1 MDRIFLDE
9 LQRLKEVG
17 LYRQMKYLQSPQQ
30 PYLKIAGKNCLML
43 SSNSYLGLCND
54 PRLKQAAIDAM
65 EKYGVGSGGSRLT
78 TGSYEVHKKLEDEI
92 AAFKGTEAALIF
104 NTGYMANVGAI
115 SSITGKGWVIF
126 SDRFNHASIIDGCR
140 LSGAEIIVYK
150 HCDASDLEAKAQSHR
165 GRRALVVTDG
175 LFSVDGDI
183 APLPEIVKVVKKYNM
198 LLMVDDAHATG
209 ILGENGRG
217 TAEHF
222 GLQNE
227 IDIQMGTLSK
237 ALASEGGFIAG
248 KRDLID
254 YLANK
259 ARSFIFSTALA
270 PSTVA
275 VSLKALEIVQ
285 TQPQLRQS
293 LTANS
298 VWFRKKLKEA
308 GFNVSDFPA
317 PIISVILGS
326 SELTVN
332 FSNRLMEKNIFVS
345 AIRPPTVPQGTSRLR
360 INLMATHTTDDLERA
375 IDAMTDIG
383 KEIGILNDA
392 QSKTLNVNGDER

>member
-1 MDRIFLDE
+1 MFLDE
-9 LQRLKEVG
+9 LKWINESG

-30 PYLKIAGKNCLML
+30 PYVKIAGKSYLML

-54 PRLKQAAIDAM
+54 QRLKQAAMDTM

-78 TGSYEVHKKLEDEI
+78 TGSYEVHKKLEDSI
-92 AAFKGTEAALIF
+92 AAFKGAEAALLF
-104 NTGYMANVGAI
+104 NTGYMANIGAI
-115 SSITGKGWVIF
+115 SSIAGKDWVIF

-140 LSGAEIIVYK
+140 LSGAEIIIYK
-150 HCDASDLEAKAQSHR
+150 HCDASDLETKAHSHR

-183 APLPEIVKVVKKYNM
+183 APLPEIIQVAKKYNM

-209 ILGENGRG
+209 VLGKNGGG
-217 TAEHF
+217 TADYF

-227 IDIQMGTLSK
+227 IDIQMGTFSK

-248 KRDLID
+248 NRGLID

-270 PSTVA
+270 PATVA
-275 VSLKALEIVQ
+275 VSLRALEIVQ
-285 TQPQLRQS
+285 AEPRLRQS
-293 LTANS
+293 LIANS
-298 VWFRKKLKEA
+298 AWFREKLREI
-308 GFNVSDFPA
+308 GFEIMDFPT
-317 PIISVILGS
+317 PIISVVLGQP
-326 SELTVN
+326 ELTVN
-332 FSNRLMEKNIFVS
+332 FSNRLMGKNIFVS

-360 INLMATHTTDDLERA
+360 INLMATHTVDDLAPA
-375 IDAMTDIG
+375 IDSMAAIG
-383 KEIGILNDA
+383 KELGILND
-392 QSKTLNVNGDER
+392 TRN

>member
-1 MDRIFLDE
+1 MFLDE
-9 LQRLKEVG
+9 LKRIKESG

-30 PYLKIAGKNCLML
+30 PYVKIAGKSYLML

-54 PRLKQAAIDAM
+54 QRLKQAAMDAM

-92 AAFKGTEAALIF
+92 AAFKGAEAALLF

-115 SSITGKGWVIF
+115 SSIAGKDWVIF

-140 LSGAEIIVYK
+140 LSGAEIIIYE
-150 HCDASDLEAKAQSHR
+150 HCDASDLETKAHSHR

-175 LFSVDGDI
+175 IFSVDGDI
-183 APLPEIVKVVKKYNM
+183 APLPEIVQVAKKYNM

-209 ILGENGRG
+209 VLGENGGG
-217 TAEHF
+217 TADYF

-227 IDIQMGTLSK
+227 IDIQMGTFSK

-248 KRDLID
+248 NRGLID

-270 PSTVA
+270 PATVA
-275 VSLKALEIVQ
+275 VSLRALEIVQ
-285 TQPQLRQS
+285 AEPRLRQS
-293 LTANS
+293 LIANS
-298 VWFRKKLKEA
+298 AWFREKLREI
-308 GFNVSDFPA
+308 GFEIMDFPT
-317 PIISVILGS
+317 PIISIVLGPPD
-326 SELTVN
+326 LTVN

-360 INLMATHTTDDLERA
+360 INLMATHTKDDLARA
-375 IDAMTDIG
+375 IDAMTEIG
-383 KEIGILNDA
+383 KETGILTDKR
-392 QSKTLNVNGDER
+392 S

>member
-1 MDRIFLDE
+1 MFLDE
-9 LQRLKEVG
+9 LKRIKESG

-30 PYLKIAGKNCLML
+30 PYVKIAGKSYLML

-54 PRLKQAAIDAM
+54 QRLKQAAMDAL

-92 AAFKGTEAALIF
+92 AAFKGAEAALLF

-115 SSITGKGWVIF
+115 SSIAGKDWVIF
-126 SDRFNHASIIDGCR
+126 SDRFNHASIVDGCR
-140 LSGAEIIVYK
+140 LSGAEIIIYE
-150 HCDASDLEAKAQSHR
+150 HCDASDLETKAQSHR

-183 APLPEIVKVVKKYNM
+183 APLPEIVQVAKKYNM

-209 ILGENGRG
+209 VLGENGGG
-217 TAEHF
+217 TADYF

-227 IDIQMGTLSK
+227 IDIQMGTFSK
-237 ALASEGGFIAG
+237 SLASEGGFIAG
-248 KRDLID
+248 NRGLID

-270 PSTVA
+270 PATVA
-275 VSLKALEIVQ
+275 VSLRALEIVQ
-285 TQPQLRQS
+285 AEPRLWQS
-293 LTANS
+293 LAANS
-298 VWFRKKLKEA
+298 AWFREKLREI
-308 GFNVSDFPA
+308 GFEIMDFPT
-317 PIISVILGS
+317 PIISIVLGPPD
-326 SELTVN
+326 LTVN

-360 INLMATHTTDDLERA
+360 INLMATHTVDDLARA
-375 IDAMTDIG
+375 IDSIAAIG
-383 KEIGILNDA
+383 KELGILNG
-392 QSKTLNVNGDER
+392 TRN

>member
-1 MDRIFLDE
+1 MFLDE
-9 LQRLKEVG
+9 LKRIKESG

-30 PYLKIAGKNCLML
+30 PYVKIAGKSYLML

-54 PRLKQAAIDAM
+54 QRLKQAAMDAM

-92 AAFKGTEAALIF
+92 AAFKGAEAALLF

-115 SSITGKGWVIF
+115 SSIAGKDWVIF

-140 LSGAEIIVYK
+140 LSGAEIIIYE
-150 HCDASDLEAKAQSHR
+150 HCDASDLETKAQSHR

-183 APLPEIVKVVKKYNM
+183 APLPDIVQVAKKYNM

-209 ILGENGRG
+209 VLGENGGG
-217 TAEHF
+217 TADYF

-227 IDIQMGTLSK
+227 IDIQMGTFSK

-248 KRDLID
+248 NRGLID

-270 PSTVA
+270 PATVA
-275 VSLKALEIVQ
+275 VSLRALEIVQ
-285 TQPQLRQS
+285 AEPRLRQS
-293 LTANS
+293 LAANS
-298 VWFRKKLKEA
+298 AWFREKLREI
-308 GFNVSDFPA
+308 GFEIMDFPT
-317 PIISVILGS
+317 PIISIVLGPPD
-326 SELTVN
+326 LTVN

-360 INLMATHTTDDLERA
+360 INLMATHTVDDLAPA
-375 IDAMTDIG
+375 IDSMAAIG
-383 KEIGILNDA
+383 KELGILND
-392 QSKTLNVNGDER
+392 TRN

>member
-1 MDRIFLDE
+1 MFLDE
-9 LQRLKEVG
+9 LKWINESG

-30 PYLKIAGKNCLML
+30 PYVKIAGKSYLML

-54 PRLKQAAIDAM
+54 QRLKQAAMDTM

-92 AAFKGTEAALIF
+92 AAFKGAEAALLF
-104 NTGYMANVGAI
+104 NTGYMANIGAI
-115 SSITGKGWVIF
+115 SSIAGKDWVIF

-140 LSGAEIIVYK
+140 LSGAEIIIYK
-150 HCDASDLEAKAQSHR
+150 HCDASDLETKAHSHR

-183 APLPEIVKVVKKYNM
+183 APLPEIIQVAKKYNM

-209 ILGENGRG
+209 VLGKNGGG
-217 TAEHF
+217 TADYF

-227 IDIQMGTLSK
+227 IDIQMGTFSK

-248 KRDLID
+248 NRGLID

-270 PSTVA
+270 PATVA
-275 VSLKALEIVQ
+275 VSLRALEIVQ
-285 TQPQLRQS
+285 AEPRLRQS
-293 LTANS
+293 LIANS
-298 VWFRKKLKEA
+298 AWFREKLREI
-308 GFNVSDFPA
+308 GFEIMDFPT
-317 PIISVILGS
+317 PIISVVLGQP
-326 SELTVN
+326 ELTVN
-332 FSNRLMEKNIFVS
+332 FSNRLMGKNIFVS

-360 INLMATHTTDDLERA
+360 INLMATHTVDDLAPA
-375 IDAMTDIG
+375 IDSMAAIG
-383 KEIGILNDA
+383 KEMEINYR
-392 QSKTLNVNGDER
+392 QTVNSNGDEE

>member
-1 MDRIFLDE
+1 MFLDE
-9 LQRLKEVG
+9 LKRIKENG

-30 PYLKIAGKNCLML
+30 PYVKIAGKSYLML

-54 PRLKQAAIDAM
+54 QRLKQAAMDAM

-92 AAFKGTEAALIF
+92 AAFKGAEAALLF

-115 SSITGKGWVIF
+115 SSIAGKDWVIF
-126 SDRFNHASIIDGCR
+126 SDRFNHASIVDGCR
-140 LSGAEIIVYK
+140 LSGAKIIIYE
-150 HCDASDLEAKAQSHR
+150 HCDASDLETKAHSHR

-183 APLPEIVKVVKKYNM
+183 APLPEIVQVAKKYNM

-209 ILGENGRG
+209 VLGENGGG
-217 TAEHF
+217 TADYF

-227 IDIQMGTLSK
+227 IDIQMGTFSK
-237 ALASEGGFIAG
+237 VLASEGGFIAG
-248 KRDLID
+248 NRGLID

-270 PSTVA
+270 PATVA
-275 VSLKALEIVQ
+275 VSLRALEIVQ
-285 TQPQLRQS
+285 DEPLRRQS
-293 LTANS
+293 LIANS
-298 VWFRKKLKEA
+298 AWFREKLREI
-308 GFNVSDFPA
+308 GFGIMDFPT
-317 PIISVILGS
+317 PIISIVLGQP
-326 SELTVN
+326 ELTVN

-360 INLMATHTTDDLERA
+360 INLMATHTVDDLAPA
-375 IDAMTDIG
+375 IDSMAAIG
-383 KEIGILNDA
+383 KELGILNDTR
-392 QSKTLNVNGDER
+392 K

>member
-1 MDRIFLDE
+1 MFLDE
-9 LQRLKEVG
+9 LKRIKESG

-30 PYLKIAGKNCLML
+30 PYVKIAGKSYLML

-54 PRLKQAAIDAM
+54 QRLKQAAMDAM

-92 AAFKGTEAALIF
+92 AAFKRAEAALLF

-115 SSITGKGWVIF
+115 SSIAGKDWVIF
-126 SDRFNHASIIDGCR
+126 SDRFNHASIVDGCR
-140 LSGAEIIVYK
+140 LSGAKIIIYE
-150 HCDASDLEAKAQSHR
+150 HCDASDLEKKAHSHR

-183 APLPEIVKVVKKYNM
+183 APLPDIVQVAKKYNM

-209 ILGENGRG
+209 VLVENGGG
-217 TAEHF
+217 TADYF

-227 IDIQMGTLSK
+227 IDIQMGTFSK

-248 KRDLID
+248 NRGLID

-270 PSTVA
+270 PATVA
-275 VSLKALEIVQ
+275 VSLRALEIVQ
-285 TQPQLRQS
+285 AEPRLRQS
-293 LTANS
+293 LIANS
-298 VWFRKKLKEA
+298 AWFREKLREI
-308 GFNVSDFPA
+308 GFEIMDFPT
-317 PIISVILGS
+317 PIISIVLGPP
-326 SELTVN
+326 ELTVN

-360 INLMATHTTDDLERA
+360 INLMATHTIDDLA
-375 IDAMTDIG
+375 PVIDSMASIG
-383 KEIGILNDA
+383 KELGILND
-392 QSKTLNVNGDER
+392 TRN

>member
-1 MDRIFLDE
+1 MFLDE
-9 LQRLKEVG
+9 LKRIKESG

-30 PYLKIAGKNCLML
+30 PYVKIAGKSYLML

-54 PRLKQAAIDAM
+54 QRLKQAAMDAM

-92 AAFKGTEAALIF
+92 AAFKRAEAALLF

-115 SSITGKGWVIF
+115 SSIAGKDWVIF

-140 LSGAEIIVYK
+140 LSGAEIIIYE
-150 HCDASDLEAKAQSHR
+150 HCDASDLETKAHSHR

-183 APLPEIVKVVKKYNM
+183 APLPEIVQVAKKYNM

-209 ILGENGRG
+209 VLGENGGG
-217 TAEHF
+217 TADYF

-227 IDIQMGTLSK
+227 IDIQMGTFSK

-248 KRDLID
+248 NRDLID

-270 PSTVA
+270 PATVA
-275 VSLKALEIVQ
+275 VSLRALEIVQ
-285 TQPQLRQS
+285 AEPRLRQS
-293 LTANS
+293 LIANS
-298 VWFRKKLKEA
+298 AWFREKLREI
-308 GFNVSDFPA
+308 GFEIMDFPT
-317 PIISVILGS
+317 PIISVVLGQP
-326 SELTVN
+326 ELTIN
-332 FSNRLMEKNIFVS
+332 FSNRLMGKNIFVS

-360 INLMATHTTDDLERA
+360 INLMATHTADDLA
-375 IDAMTDIG
+375 PVIDSMASIG
-383 KEIGILNDA
+383 KELGILND
-392 QSKTLNVNGDER
+392 TRN

>member
-1 MDRIFLDE
+1 MFLDE
-9 LQRLKEVG
+9 LKRIKESG

-30 PYLKIAGKNCLML
+30 PYVKIAGKSYLML

-54 PRLKQAAIDAM
+54 QRLKQAAMDAM

-92 AAFKGTEAALIF
+92 AAFKGAEAALLF

-115 SSITGKGWVIF
+115 SSIAGKDWVIF

-140 LSGAEIIVYK
+140 LSGAEIIIYE
-150 HCDASDLEAKAQSHR
+150 HCDASDLETKAHSHR

-175 LFSVDGDI
+175 IFSVDGDI
-183 APLPEIVKVVKKYNM
+183 APLPEIVQVAKKYNM

-209 ILGENGRG
+209 VLGKNGGG
-217 TAEHF
+217 TADYF

-227 IDIQMGTLSK
+227 IDIQMGTFSK

-248 KRDLID
+248 NRGLID

-270 PSTVA
+270 PATVA
-275 VSLKALEIVQ
+275 VSLRALEIVQ
-285 TQPQLRQS
+285 AEPRLRQS
-293 LTANS
+293 LIANS
-298 VWFRKKLKEA
+298 AWFREKLREI
-308 GFNVSDFPA
+308 GFEIMDFPT
-317 PIISVILGS
+317 PIISIVLGPPD
-326 SELTVN
+326 LTVN
-332 FSNRLMEKNIFVS
+332 FSNRLMGEKIFVS

-360 INLMATHTTDDLERA
+360 INLMAIHTADDLA
-375 IDAMTDIG
+375 PVIDSMASIG
-383 KEIGILNDA
+383 KELGILND
-392 QSKTLNVNGDER
+392 TRN

>member
-1 MDRIFLDE
+1 MFLDE
-9 LQRLKEVG
+9 LKRIKESG

-30 PYLKIAGKNCLML
+30 PYVKIAGKSYLML

-54 PRLKQAAIDAM
+54 QRLKQAAMDAM

-92 AAFKGTEAALIF
+92 AAFKRAEAALLF

-115 SSITGKGWVIF
+115 SSIAGKDWVIF

-140 LSGAEIIVYK
+140 LSGAEIIIYE
-150 HCDASDLEAKAQSHR
+150 HCDASDLETKAHSHR

-175 LFSVDGDI
+175 IFSVDGDI
-183 APLPEIVKVVKKYNM
+183 APLPEIVQVAKKYNM

-209 ILGENGRG
+209 VLGENGGG
-217 TAEHF
+217 TADYF

-227 IDIQMGTLSK
+227 IDIQMGTFSK

-248 KRDLID
+248 NRGLID

-270 PSTVA
+270 PATVA
-275 VSLKALEIVQ
+275 VSLRALEIVQ
-285 TQPQLRQS
+285 AEPRLRQS
-293 LTANS
+293 LIANS
-298 VWFRKKLKEA
+298 AWFREKLREI
-308 GFNVSDFPA
+308 GFEIMDFPT
-317 PIISVILGS
+317 PIISIVLGPPD
-326 SELTVN
+326 LTVN
-332 FSNRLMEKNIFVS
+332 FSNRLMGEKIFVS

-360 INLMATHTTDDLERA
+360 INLMAIHTADDLA
-375 IDAMTDIG
+375 PVIDSMASIG
-383 KEIGILNDA
+383 KELGILND
-392 QSKTLNVNGDER
+392 TRN

>member
-1 MDRIFLDE
+1 MFLDE
-9 LQRLKEVG
+9 LKRIKESG

-30 PYLKIAGKNCLML
+30 PYVKIAGKSYLML

-54 PRLKQAAIDAM
+54 QRLKQAAMDAM

-92 AAFKGTEAALIF
+92 AAFKGAEAALLF

-115 SSITGKGWVIF
+115 SSIAGKDWVIF

-140 LSGAEIIVYK
+140 LSGAEIIIYE
-150 HCDASDLEAKAQSHR
+150 HCDASDLETKAHSHR

-175 LFSVDGDI
+175 IFSVDGDI
-183 APLPEIVKVVKKYNM
+183 APLPEIVQVAKKYNM

-209 ILGENGRG
+209 VLGENGGG
-217 TAEHF
+217 TADYF

-227 IDIQMGTLSK
+227 IDIQMGTFSK

-248 KRDLID
+248 NRGLID

-270 PSTVA
+270 PATVA
-275 VSLKALEIVQ
+275 VSLRALEIVQ
-285 TQPQLRQS
+285 AEPRLRQS
-293 LTANS
+293 LIANS
-298 VWFRKKLKEA
+298 AWFREKLREI
-308 GFNVSDFPA
+308 GFEIMDFPT
-317 PIISVILGS
+317 PIISIVLGPPD
-326 SELTVN
+326 LTVN
-332 FSNRLMEKNIFVS
+332 FSNRLMGEKIFVS

-360 INLMATHTTDDLERA
+360 INLMAIHTADDLA
-375 IDAMTDIG
+375 PVIDSMASIG
-383 KEIGILNDA
+383 KELGILND
-392 QSKTLNVNGDER
+392 TRN

>member
-1 MDRIFLDE
+1 MFLDE
-9 LQRLKEVG
+9 LKRIKESG

-30 PYLKIAGKNCLML
+30 PYVKIAGKSYLML

-54 PRLKQAAIDAM
+54 QRLKQAAMDAM

-92 AAFKGTEAALIF
+92 AAFKGAEAALLF

-115 SSITGKGWVIF
+115 SSIAGKDWLIF

-140 LSGAEIIVYK
+140 LSGAEIIIYE
-150 HCDASDLEAKAQSHR
+150 HCDASDLETKAHSHR

-183 APLPEIVKVVKKYNM
+183 APLPEIVQVAKKYNM

-209 ILGENGRG
+209 VLGENGGG
-217 TAEHF
+217 TADYF

-227 IDIQMGTLSK
+227 IDIQMGTFSK

-248 KRDLID
+248 NRGLID

-270 PSTVA
+270 PATVA
-275 VSLKALEIVQ
+275 VSLRALEIVQ
-285 TQPQLRQS
+285 AEPRLRQS
-293 LTANS
+293 LIANS
-298 VWFRKKLKEA
+298 AWFRKKLREI
-308 GFNVSDFPA
+308 GFEIMDFPT
-317 PIISVILGS
+317 PIISVVLGQP
-326 SELTVN
+326 ELTVN
-332 FSNRLMEKNIFVS
+332 FSNRLMGKNIFVS

-360 INLMATHTTDDLERA
+360 INLMAIHTADDLA
-375 IDAMTDIG
+375 PVIDSMASIG
-383 KEIGILNDA
+383 KELGILND
-392 QSKTLNVNGDER
+392 TRN

>member
-1 MDRIFLDE
+1 MFLDE
-9 LQRLKEVG
+9 LKRIKESG

-30 PYLKIAGKNCLML
+30 PYVKIAGKSYLML

-54 PRLKQAAIDAM
+54 QRLKQAAMDAM

-92 AAFKGTEAALIF
+92 AAFKRAEAALLF

-115 SSITGKGWVIF
+115 SSIAGKDWVIF

-140 LSGAEIIVYK
+140 LSGAEIIIYE
-150 HCDASDLEAKAQSHR
+150 HCDASDLETKAQSHR

-183 APLPEIVKVVKKYNM
+183 APLPDIVQVAKKYNM

-209 ILGENGRG
+209 VLGENGGG
-217 TAEHF
+217 TADYF

-227 IDIQMGTLSK
+227 IDIQMGTFSK

-248 KRDLID
+248 NRGLID

-270 PSTVA
+270 PATVA
-275 VSLKALEIVQ
+275 VSLRALEIVQ
-285 TQPQLRQS
+285 AEPRLRQS
-293 LTANS
+293 LIANS
-298 VWFRKKLKEA
+298 AWFREKLREI
-308 GFNVSDFPA
+308 GFEIMDFPT
-317 PIISVILGS
+317 PIISIVLGPPD
-326 SELTVN
+326 LTVN

-360 INLMATHTTDDLERA
+360 INLMAIHTADDLA
-375 IDAMTDIG
+375 PVIDSMASIG
-383 KEIGILNDA
+383 KELGILND
-392 QSKTLNVNGDER
+392 TRN